1 MRVFSALFLCLI
13 GSAVGPAAAQT
24 SGAIAGGS
32 ANVTIGGQPA
42 AREGDITT
50 NGDALTSTS
59 PNVIIN
65 GKPAVV
71 QGDSTGCG
79 GVVVGGG
86 SNVFI
91 NGKPM
96 ARSGDA
102 IAGCAK

>member
-1 MRVFSALFLCLI
+1 
-13 GSAVGPAAAQT
+13 
-24 SGAIAGGS
+24 
-32 ANVTIGGQPA
+32 
-42 AREGDITT
+42 
-50 NGDALTSTS
+50 
-59 PNVIIN
+59 VIIN